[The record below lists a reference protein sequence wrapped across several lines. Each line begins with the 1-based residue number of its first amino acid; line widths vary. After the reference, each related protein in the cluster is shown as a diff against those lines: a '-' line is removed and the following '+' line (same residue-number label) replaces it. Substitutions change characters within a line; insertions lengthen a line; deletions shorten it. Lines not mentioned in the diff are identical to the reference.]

1 MQKKIILGFQH
12 MFAAF
17 SATILVGILCGI
29 PIQNVLLAAGLG
41 TLLFHAIT
49 GGNIPMFL
57 GSSFAYISTMQLI
70 AASSGYGAIYGATI
84 CIGLI
89 YVAAALLIKYIGIDR
104 FLNIFPVEVR
114 APIVI
119 LIGLT
124 LAPTATQSITTNM
137 PLALITFALLIGLTA
152 YAKGLLKISAIL
164 VALVISTIIGI
175 PFGWT
180 SFEALKGSALI
191 GLPKWIAPTFNANA
205 IVLMC
210 IVAFS
215 TICEHISDVATLSSI
230 CGENYMAQLPRT
242 LCGDGLATSLAGLLN
257 APSNTSYGENCGVI
271 ALTGIKDPSVVR
283 IAAIIMIVL
292 GFSPWFSQLVLSIPT
307 AAIGA
312 VSFLMYGMISASG
325 LKNLV
330 ENKVNFS
337 DTRTLVII
345 AMILVSGL
353 GFSTYPL
360 IFNLGTHVIS
370 VSGIAIATLVGILL
384 NIIWKKK
391 A

>member
-1 MQKKIILGFQH
+1 
-12 MFAAF
+12 
-17 SATILVGILCGI
+17 
-29 PIQNVLLAAGLG
+29 
-41 TLLFHAIT
+41 
-49 GGNIPMFL
+49 
-57 GSSFAYISTMQLI
+57 
-70 AASSGYGAIYGATI
+70 
-84 CIGLI
+84 
-89 YVAAALLIKYIGIDR
+89 
-104 FLNIFPVEVR
+104 
-114 APIVI
+114 
-119 LIGLT
+119 
-124 LAPTATQSITTNM
+124 
-137 PLALITFALLIGLTA
+137 
-152 YAKGLLKISAIL
+152 
-164 VALVISTIIGI
+164 
-175 PFGWT
+175 
-180 SFEALKGSALI
+180 
-191 GLPKWIAPTFNANA
+191 
-205 IVLMC
+205 
-210 IVAFS
+210 
-215 TICEHISDVATLSSI
+215 
-230 CGENYMAQLPRT
+230 MAQLPRT

-283 IAAIIMIVL
+283 IAAVIMIVL

-330 ENKVNFS
+330 ENKVDFS

-360 IFNLGTHVIS
+360 VFNLGAHVIS

-384 NIIWKKK
+384 NAIWKKK